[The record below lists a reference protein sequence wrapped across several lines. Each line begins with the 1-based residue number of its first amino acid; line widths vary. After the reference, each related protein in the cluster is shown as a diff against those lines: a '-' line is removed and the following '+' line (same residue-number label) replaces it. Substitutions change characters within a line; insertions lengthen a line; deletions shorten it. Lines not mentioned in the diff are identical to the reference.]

1 MSRGLGDVYKR
12 QLFQSTDKWKMRKK
26 ILSELY
32 QKVYFKELEAQIH
45 KILATESK
53 KYRKILLLKKPSVEL
68 FICQIIKQCQKRK
81 DKK

>member
-1 MSRGLGDVYKR
+1 MQIIFIIIFFNQQINGRCE
-12 QLFQSTDKWKMRKK
+12 K

-53 KYRKILLLKKPSVEL
+53 NTEKFY
-68 FICQIIKQCQKRK
+68 C
-81 DKK
+81 

>member
-1 MSRGLGDVYKR
+1 MEDA
-12 QLFQSTDKWKMRKK
+12 KK

-53 KYRKILLLKKPSVEL
+53 NTEKFY
-68 FICQIIKQCQKRK
+68 C
-81 DKK
+81 

>member
-1 MSRGLGDVYKR
+1 
-12 QLFQSTDKWKMRKK
+12 MRKK

-53 KYRKILLLKKPSVEL
+53 KYRKILLLKNHLWSFLYVRL
-68 FICQIIKQCQKRK
+68 
-81 DKK
+81 